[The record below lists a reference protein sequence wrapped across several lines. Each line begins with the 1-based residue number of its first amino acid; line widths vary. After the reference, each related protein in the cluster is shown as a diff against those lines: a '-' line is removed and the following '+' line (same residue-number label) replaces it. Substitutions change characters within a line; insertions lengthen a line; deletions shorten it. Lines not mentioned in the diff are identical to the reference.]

1 MAVRRIDTLIFD
13 LGNVLIFHDNRFLC
27 RRLAE
32 KAGLASA
39 EVERLISPDFWAAVH
54 GGAVSAEELRR
65 QVCATLGLELT
76 ASAFDELWACH
87 FRVNQP
93 MLPQVEALVGR
104 VKLLALS
111 NTNAIHAR
119 YVLLALPVLKRFDQV
134 LFSHELGMI
143 KPDPEIFREAL
154 RRAKSEADATAFF
167 DDIPEY
173 VEAARSVGIHGKLF
187 RSAAEFPA
195 QLAQL
200 GL

>member
-1 MAVRRIDTLIFD
+1 MAVRRIETLIFD
-13 LGNVLIFHDNRFLC
+13 LGNVLIFHDNRLLC

-32 KAGLASA
+32 NAGLPSA
-39 EVERLISPDFWAAVH
+39 EVERLISPDFWAAIH
-54 GGAVSAEELRR
+54 GGGVSAEELRR
-65 QVCATLGLELT
+65 QVCAKLGLELT

-87 FRVNQP
+87 LRVNEP

-104 VKLLALS
+104 AKLLALS
-111 NTNAIHAR
+111 NTNPIHGR
-119 YVLLALPVLKRFDQV
+119 FVRQALPVLKRFDHV

-154 RRAKSEADATAFF
+154 RRAKSEAGAAAFF
-167 DDIPEY
+167 DDVPEY
-173 VEAARSVGIHGKLF
+173 VEAARSVGIHGRLF